1 MGVLMKD
8 TEKKKAKDDV
18 AKTEEHGITFD
29 GLVRLVATTGPEKL
43 TERSK
48 SGKKNPND
56 RPPHRRREVA
66 SHQQLRPD
74 LRTHAP
80 RPHV

>member
-29 GLVRLVATTGPEKL
+29 GLVRLVATTGPEKIDRKVKIRKK
-43 TERSK
+43 ESK
-48 SGKKNPND
+48 
-56 RPPHRRREVA
+56 
-66 SHQQLRPD
+66 
-74 LRTHAP
+74 
-80 RPHV
+80 